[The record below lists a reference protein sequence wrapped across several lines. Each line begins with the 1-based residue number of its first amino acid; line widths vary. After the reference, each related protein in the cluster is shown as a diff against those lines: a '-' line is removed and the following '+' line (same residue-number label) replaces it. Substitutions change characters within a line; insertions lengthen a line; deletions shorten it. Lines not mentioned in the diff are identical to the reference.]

1 MTYIF
6 LDEIQNVA
14 SFEKAID
21 SLYVKDNTDVYITGS
36 NSYPLSGELATLL
49 TDLTL
54 CVRKHSKP
62 IKSGILLIWVLEI
75 ISCRERIMTWD
86 FRLKI
91 LCILNFCEE
100 GTKSIS
106 VNMRTARLILL
117 HKKWDFNIFS
127 GDCGYDK

>member
-62 IKSGILLIWVLEI
+62 IKSGILLIL
-75 ISCRERIMTWD
+75 S
-86 FRLKI
+86 
-91 LCILNFCEE
+91 
-100 GTKSIS
+100 
-106 VNMRTARLILL
+106 LI
-117 HKKWDFNIFS
+117 HI
-127 GDCGYDK
+127 

>member
-54 CVRKHSKP
+54 CVRKQ
-62 IKSGILLIWVLEI
+62 IGRA
-75 ISCRERIMTWD
+75 SCRER
-86 FRLKI
+86 
-91 LCILNFCEE
+91 
-100 GTKSIS
+100 
-106 VNMRTARLILL
+106 V
-117 HKKWDFNIFS
+117 
-127 GDCGYDK
+127 